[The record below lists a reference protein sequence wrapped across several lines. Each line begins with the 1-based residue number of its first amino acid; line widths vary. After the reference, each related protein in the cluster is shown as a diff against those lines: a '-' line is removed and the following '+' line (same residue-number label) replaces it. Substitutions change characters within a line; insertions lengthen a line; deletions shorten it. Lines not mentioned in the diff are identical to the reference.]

1 MLVLRW
7 VAGGLNQDFLDQTSK
22 SKENY
27 GFMIRVWWK
36 PHCFPLVLGQL
47 SFTLSE
53 GRGVTGIIEALSL
66 AWRALRAARST
77 LQAEV
82 RHGFLGGWNPPPPLP
97 CGFFMTLQCFL
108 FLGKVVP
115 SHYKHQPTIWR
126 DVSPIKRKWMFHCHD
141 KWDLECHQPY
151 PRNKALTAG
160 LSKRDLVVN
169 NPLLGCA

>member
-53 GRGVTGIIEALSL
+53 GRGSL
-66 AWRALRAARST
+66 ASLRPCHWHGAPCKLPEAPCR
-77 LQAEV
+77 LRCVMDFWGAETH
-82 RHGFLGGWNPPPPLP
+82 RHLYLA
-97 CGFFMTLQCFL
+97 GFFMTLQCFL